1 MLVSFELAY
10 ILYIESVWSTHCVQ
24 HNDMYG
30 ISDIKKASS
39 RRQPINQNVC
49 SGNNDFSPSKGKWWG
64 GAFAW
69 FWILGI
75 QFSVFSFNMVFSFF
89 SVETPLP
96 SATKRNVNKHLTAI
110 ATTSRHRTTNIA
122 AINGITNNGQIN
134 RSEAQ
139 MLRWKTWTPPKLLP
153 RLTFTTCNTQR
164 ELCRQQ
170 AAEAATLHIASCT
183 WHMVLPPTCWLMPPQ
198 HTANSQ
204 QLLSSSSAT
213 ATASSAPSPS
223 PSPAASPRPSKCCTL
238 QNTWTCDS
246 RFEQQPIHKK
256 LATAAAFCLFIVAAC
271 TLPAFHGHLKN
282 QRKKGN
288 KNRWA
293 P

>member
-170 AAEAATLHIASCT
+170 KQQHCILHLAHGTWCCRRHVDLCRRSTLPTRNNFSVPHLRLQLHLQLHLHLHLQLHPLGLPNAARFKTLGHAIRDLSNSQYTRNLQRPQHFAFLL
-183 WHMVLPPTCWLMPPQ
+183 LPPAPC
-198 HTANSQ
+198 
-204 QLLSSSSAT
+204 QLSMGIW
-213 ATASSAPSPS
+213 
-223 PSPAASPRPSKCCTL
+223 K
-238 QNTWTCDS
+238 
-246 RFEQQPIHKK
+246 I
-256 LATAAAFCLFIVAAC
+256 
-271 TLPAFHGHLKN
+271 
-282 QRKKGN
+282 RKKREQ
-288 KNRWA
+288 K
-293 P
+293 